1 MEELVGFEAQNRLDL
16 ECKIFGIDDIEIADV
31 IAPTTGL
38 LRAAWIVLQIGEK
51 WKFLLKAKRLLESF
65 VYYLVNKFGGRFG

>member
-1 MEELVGFEAQNRLDL
+1 MEESVGFEAQNRLDL

-38 LRAAWIVLQIGEK
+38 LRAA
-51 WKFLLKAKRLLESF
+51 
-65 VYYLVNKFGGRFG
+65 